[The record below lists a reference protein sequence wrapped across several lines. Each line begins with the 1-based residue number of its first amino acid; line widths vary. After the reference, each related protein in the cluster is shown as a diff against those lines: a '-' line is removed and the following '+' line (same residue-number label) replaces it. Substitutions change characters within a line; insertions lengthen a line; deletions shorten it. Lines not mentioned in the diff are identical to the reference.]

1 MKKIEQQETLG
12 RQARIGLSLLK
23 NAVLEILFISQ
34 DEGPLQHEEIREQLR
49 ITAPEIPENK
59 GNVLIYNIIQHLQS
73 EGRVH
78 YVTDNGYG
86 WKITETEASRLKET
100 LFD

>member
-1 MKKIEQQETLG
+1 MKKIKQQETFG
-12 RQARIGLSLLK
+12 RQARIGLHLLK
-23 NAVLEILFISQ
+23 DAVSEILFVSQ
-34 DEGPLQHEEIREQLR
+34 NEGPLQHEEIRERLG
-49 ITAPEIPENK
+49 ITAPEEPPNK
-59 GNVLIYNIIQHLQS
+59 GNFLIYNIIQHLQS

-100 LFD
+100 LF